1 MRMKRCRKTEK
12 NRQLYEEYVKKVT
25 PTHSLPANMV
35 KAFLVGGLICVSG
48 QAVTE
53 WALAAGMDE
62 KTDWNLVFHCLD
74 LSECP
79 DYGYEPLSTAGKMGR
94 SRHPCAD
101 HRICQFCGGTGSGI
115 PERRT
120 GIWNRKQ
127 DIYHSGTGDTLWG
140 ADLMGVG
147 TDTVRGRKV
156 VADGD
161 RETEYSV
168 GKAGLCGKLGI
179 GCWKKRGGKVH
190 WLLSLMKLRRM
201 ISWDRITGKKQRVC
215 CNRRRRGWQSKKQD
229 AARKIYESSSRGI
242 CWHSPSLLPSGSA
255 NWSVQCTEYS
265 GRVLRWVKH

>member
-1 MRMKRCRKTEK
+1 MQKDREK
-12 NRQLYEEYVKKVT
+12 QQLYEEYVKKVT

-62 KTDWNLVFHCLD
+62 KTAGTWCSIALIFLSALTTGMNLYPRLAKWGGAGTLVPITGFANSVAAPAVEYQKEGQVF
-74 LSECP
+74 
-79 DYGYEPLSTAGKMGR
+79 G
-94 SRHPCAD
+94 
-101 HRICQFCGGTGSGI
+101 IGSKI
-115 PERRT
+115 FT
-120 GIWNRKQ
+120 I
-127 DIYHSGTGDTLWG
+127 WG

-179 GCWKKRGGKVH
+179 GCWKKRGGR
-190 WLLSLMKLRRM
+190 S
-201 ISWDRITGKKQRVC
+201 TG
-215 CNRRRRGWQSKKQD
+215 SF
-229 AARKIYESSSRGI
+229 
-242 CWHSPSLLPSGSA
+242 L
-255 NWSVQCTEYS
+255 
-265 GRVLRWVKH
+265 

>member
-1 MRMKRCRKTEK
+1 MQKDREK
-12 NRQLYEEYVKKVT
+12 QQLYEEYVKKVT

-62 KTDWNLVFHCLD
+62 KTAGTWCSIALIFLSALTTGMNLYPRLAKW
-74 LSECP
+74 
-79 DYGYEPLSTAGKMGR
+79 GGAGTLV
-94 SRHPCAD
+94 P
-101 HRICQFCGGTGSGI
+101 ITG
-115 PERRT
+115 ERRT

-179 GCWKKRGGKVH
+179 GCWKKRGGR
-190 WLLSLMKLRRM
+190 S
-201 ISWDRITGKKQRVC
+201 TG
-215 CNRRRRGWQSKKQD
+215 SF
-229 AARKIYESSSRGI
+229 
-242 CWHSPSLLPSGSA
+242 L
-255 NWSVQCTEYS
+255 
-265 GRVLRWVKH
+265 